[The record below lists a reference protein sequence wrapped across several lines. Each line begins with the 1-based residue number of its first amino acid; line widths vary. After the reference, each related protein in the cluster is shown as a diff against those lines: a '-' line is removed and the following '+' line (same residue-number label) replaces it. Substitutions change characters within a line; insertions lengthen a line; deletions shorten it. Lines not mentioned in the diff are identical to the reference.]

1 MEPLLVESA
10 AQTSLLYGQG
20 WVQIGQLFL
29 AFVLSSIIGFERQ
42 WRDKSAGLRIY
53 SSVGTSAALL
63 TLISKYGFMDVI
75 VTGQMATDPSRIAAQ
90 IVTGVGFL
98 GAGLIITRHGAVR
111 GLTTA
116 ATMWETAAIGMAA
129 GAGLWLLALAVT
141 VLHFASMLIYSAAA
155 KRISEESPESSESS
169 DPPEDS

>member
-1 MEPLLVESA
+1 MNLSSLESVAQPA
-10 AQTSLLYGQG
+10 AFYGQG
-20 WVQIGQLFL
+20 WDQIGVLLL
-29 AFVLSSIIGFERQ
+29 AFVLSSIVGLERE

-63 TLISKYGFMDVI
+63 TLVSKYGFTDVL
-75 VTGQMATDPSRIAAQ
+75 VTGQVETDPARVAAQ

-98 GAGLIITRHGAVR
+98 GAGLILTRHGTVR

-141 VLHFASMLIYSAAA
+141 VLHIISALGYDVLA
-155 KRISEESPESSESS
+155 KRISKISPE
-169 DPPEDS
+169 PPDL

>member
-1 MEPLLVESA
+1 MDLPFDSVAQSA
-10 AQTSLLYGQG
+10 LLYGQG
-20 WVQIGQLFL
+20 WLQIGGLVL
-29 AFVLSSIIGFERQ
+29 AFVLSSIIGLERE

-63 TLISKYGFMDVI
+63 TLVGKYGFMDVLI
-75 VTGQMATDPSRIAAQ
+75 TGQVATDPARVASQ

-98 GAGLIITRHGAVR
+98 GAGLILTRHGGVR

-129 GAGLWLLALAVT
+129 GAGLWLLALAVLA
-141 VLHFASMLIYSAAA
+141 LHFLSVLVFEALA
-155 KRISEESPESSESS
+155 KRINP
-169 DPPEDS
+169 DPIDT